1 MFCFCFV
8 CLFVVVVDFFGGLK
22 LNKKLASPNALFF
35 SRSLL
40 TSKTVHMNKFIHYW
54 GGGVKIKEIPCTP
67 LIFSSLKNPQLFKLR
82 VCFLLISVLHEFN
95 IYINILSIIICH
107 WLILI
112 FFYHY
117 TSIANQCFF
126 FKVHIEKKK

>member
-22 LNKKLASPNALFF
+22 LNKKLASPNAHFF
-35 SRSLL
+35 PI
-40 TSKTVHMNKFIHYW
+40 TSNLKDCSYEHVYTLW
-54 GGGVKIKEIPCTP
+54 GGGGVKIKEIPCTP
-67 LIFSSLKNPQLFKLR
+67 LIFSPFKKNQLFKLQVLLR

-107 WLILI
+107 
-112 FFYHY
+112 
-117 TSIANQCFF
+117 
-126 FKVHIEKKK
+126 